1 MINVNAHINLDF
13 AIPFSSRWS
22 KCLPSGFWW
31 DLFER
36 IEEKRWRGYQTLL
49 KFFVGREG
57 HKPNVTRR
65 QDDFAVLPSGFWWDL
80 FERIE
85 EKRWRGYQTLL
96 KFFVGREGD
105 KPNVAR
111 RQDDFVRIL
120 QSKLPMVVSLM
131 RRVSTQSNQ

>member
-65 QDDFAVLPSGFWWDL
+65 QDDFA
-80 FERIE
+80 
-85 EKRWRGYQTLL
+85 
-96 KFFVGREGD
+96 
-105 KPNVAR
+105 
-111 RQDDFVRIL
+111 RIL
-120 QSKLPMVVSLM
+120 QSKLPIVVSLM

>member
-22 KCLPSGFWW
+22 KCETIGCSLLAQGCQRVDAACASGRDVGSEQCHHAKPLVGIEGTIDCPPKWVLVG
-31 DLFER
+31 LFER
-36 IEEKRWRGYQTLL
+36 IEEKRWRG
-49 KFFVGREG
+49 
-57 HKPNVTRR
+57 
-65 QDDFAVLPSGFWWDL
+65 D
-80 FERIE
+80 
-85 EKRWRGYQTLL
+85 QTLL

-120 QSKLPMVVSLM
+120 QSKLAMVVSLM